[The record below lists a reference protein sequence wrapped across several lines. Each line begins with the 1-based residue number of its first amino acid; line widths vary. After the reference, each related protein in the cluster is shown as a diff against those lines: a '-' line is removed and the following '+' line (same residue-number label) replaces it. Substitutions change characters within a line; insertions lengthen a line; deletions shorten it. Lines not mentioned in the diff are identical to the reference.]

1 MKLCE
6 RAINFV
12 QVINEDGAVR
22 QCSWLYDGGV
32 IGYLTQNSMEEIY
45 HSEEA
50 KLIRDMHAR
59 GDFSNC
65 NPNRCPY
72 VANNTV
78 SEHEIE
84 IDKVPS
90 LPQSLYLAFENV
102 CNYHCVMCTIPDCM
116 ARADRELSE
125 KKYDRIDSELKKI
138 LPYVKH
144 ISANGMGELFASRH
158 TLKLLSEWQ
167 PVAPADEISV
177 TLESN
182 GSLFDEDHW
191 RQIANL
197 GKYKLSVA
205 ITVLSFKNDI
215 YQELSGTKQS
225 VNRLIDNLKY
235 IRSLREQGIINH
247 LEIATVYQDKNFREI
262 PEFAKRCLEEFGADS
277 VRLRPFE
284 PWGETGMREWF
295 MDVRNVYNPLHQEF
309 LEVMKDPILR
319 HPKVHDWGGGNESG
333 LGPEPY
339 VKTRAMFAIID
350 KIFCED
356 SFIERLLSASKGR
369 DLVVYGMNTVGK
381 ALVSRMKNE
390 CNVAYCLDRK
400 MDGMSYLGIPIH
412 GINHFDDLDKNVFV
426 VIALSTDSDKAVEKM
441 LESSGYDGNVLR
453 IRDLMRE
460 FNG

>member
-1 MKLCE
+1 
-6 RAINFV
+6 
-12 QVINEDGAVR
+12 
-22 QCSWLYDGGV
+22 
-32 IGYLTQNSMEEIY
+32 
-45 HSEEA
+45 
-50 KLIRDMHAR
+50 
-59 GDFSNC
+59 
-65 NPNRCPY
+65 
-72 VANNTV
+72 
-78 SEHEIE
+78 
-84 IDKVPS
+84 
-90 LPQSLYLAFENV
+90 
-102 CNYHCVMCTIPDCM
+102 
-116 ARADRELSE
+116 
-125 KKYDRIDSELKKI
+125 
-138 LPYVKH
+138 
-144 ISANGMGELFASRH
+144 
-158 TLKLLSEWQ
+158 
-167 PVAPADEISV
+167 
-177 TLESN
+177 
-182 GSLFDEDHW
+182 
-191 RQIANL
+191 
-197 GKYKLSVA
+197 
-205 ITVLSFKNDI
+205 
-215 YQELSGTKQS
+215 
-225 VNRLIDNLKY
+225 
-235 IRSLREQGIINH
+235 
-247 LEIATVYQDKNFREI
+247 
-262 PEFAKRCLEEFGADS
+262 
-277 VRLRPFE
+277 
-284 PWGETGMREWF
+284 

-339 VKTRAMFAIID
+339 VKTRTMFAIID